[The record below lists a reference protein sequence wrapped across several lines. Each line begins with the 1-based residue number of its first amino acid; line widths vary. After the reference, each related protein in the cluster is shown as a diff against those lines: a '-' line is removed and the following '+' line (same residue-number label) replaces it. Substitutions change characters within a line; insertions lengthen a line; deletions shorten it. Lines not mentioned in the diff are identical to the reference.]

1 MALTLEH
8 KEQIA
13 ELVRDRK
20 DILFGTYSPTVTKT
34 AKTKSWNEIFNI
46 VVAHGAPIPNVQHLR
61 KVPGSQPI
69 TVFLLSLSLWS

>member
-20 DILFGTYSPTVTKT
+20 ELLFGEYSPTVTKT
-34 AKTKSWNEIFNI
+34 AKTKSWNEIFSI
-46 VVAHGAPIPNVQHLR
+46 VVAHGAPISNVQHLR
-61 KVPGSQPI
+61 KVPSSKLNLI
-69 TVFLLSLSLWS
+69 FLFSLSLYS